1 MKDFSIKNLIFQD
14 KEIEIID
21 INQSKNK
28 DKDTIVVTF
37 KSINPKHP
45 EYCDKCG
52 CINFGNK
59 DYYIRKIKHIN
70 FSDDIECKILFKQKK
85 IQMSLM

>member
-1 MKDFSIKNLIFQD
+1 MNDFSIKNLIFQD

-28 DKDTIVVTF
+28 DQDKIIVAF

-45 EYCDKCG
+45 EYCEKCG
-52 CINFGNK
+52 CANFGNK
-59 DYYIRKIKHIN
+59 DYYIRKIKHLN
-70 FSDDIECKILFKQKK
+70 LSDDIDCELLFKQKRFK
-85 IQMSLM
+85 CL